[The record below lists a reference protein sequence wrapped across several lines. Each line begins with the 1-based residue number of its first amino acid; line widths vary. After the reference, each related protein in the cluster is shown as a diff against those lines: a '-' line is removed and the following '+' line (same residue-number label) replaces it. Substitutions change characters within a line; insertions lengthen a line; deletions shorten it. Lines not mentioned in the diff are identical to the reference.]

1 MASEFGVK
9 KAELSRV
16 VWNKLVIP
24 RFGLRKIAKY
34 LIFTLDK
41 AKNRIKY

>member
-1 MASEFGVK
+1 MASLVGVQ

-24 RFGLRKIAKY
+24 RFELRKIAKY
-34 LIFTLDK
+34 ILFTLDK
-41 AKNRIKY
+41 A